1 MPNLLVKQK
10 TMVSARENAWFEK
23 ALRLMEN
30 DIWSNIPDGRNK
42 VVSRNCSI
50 KHFLMPYSARIMT
63 LIPPL

>member
-1 MPNLLVKQK
+1 
-10 TMVSARENAWFEK
+10 MVSARENAWFEK

-42 VVSRNCSI
+42 VVSPNCSI